1 MYHVLLRHWTPRH
14 PPRTLSTCSPV
25 IRGGGYSIRRTSSRV
40 LRCAFHLS
48 TEQCPLY
55 PEDICSQRVCALA
68 ASVVVN
74 LPLASRQLQKAASQL
89 PLPAPSTR
97 FPPRL
102 MALAERPAHRASLIF
117 TCSTTTRL
125 RLPTKQPGETP
136 GRRMRFGFQLPR
148 CYAVVFVKIRP
159 CSSRTGALCFHC
171 FRPSTLE
178 RAGPCGDEGTR
189 TPDLRLA
196 KAPLSQLSYIPTMVN
211 SCGSDASRTH
221 DLTLIRRAL

>member
-1 MYHVLLRHWTPRH
+1 MPALFAVYHVLLRHWTPRH

-136 GRRMRFGFQLPR
+136 GRKNSMQ
-148 CYAVVFVKIRP
+148 
-159 CSSRTGALCFHC
+159 
-171 FRPSTLE
+171 STVGLQ
-178 RAGPCGDEGTR
+178 PGTR
-189 TPDLRLA
+189 SILLEDCHNQLQMRYPVD
-196 KAPLSQLSYIPTMVN
+196 PLT
-211 SCGSDASRTH
+211 
-221 DLTLIRRAL
+221 